1 MKGVHTNMTLIQCYA
16 PTNDTDESI
25 TDTFYEQLQAEVRLV
40 PRHDLLVVMGD
51 LNAKVGNNNTNMDR
65 VIGKY
70 GCGTINDNGE
80 RLVELCAC
88 PAGNSVLSNWS
99 KFV

>member
-1 MKGVHTNMTLIQCYA
+1 
-16 PTNDTDESI
+16 
-25 TDTFYEQLQAEVRLV
+25 
-40 PRHDLLVVMGD
+40 MGD

>member
-1 MKGVHTNMTLIQCYA
+1 MTLIQCYA

-25 TDTFYEQLQAEVRLV
+25 KDTFNEQLQAEVRLV

-51 LNAKVGNNNTNMDR
+51 LNANVGNNNTNMDR

-70 GCGTINDNGE
+70 GCGTINDI
-80 RLVELCAC
+80 VELFAC
-88 PAGNSVLSNWS
+88 PAGNCILSNWS

>member
-1 MKGVHTNMTLIQCYA
+1 M
-16 PTNDTDESI
+16 
-25 TDTFYEQLQAEVRLV
+25 RLV
-40 PRHDLLVVMGD
+40 PRNDLLVVMGD

-70 GCGTINDNGE
+70 GCGTINDII
-80 RLVELCAC
+80 ELCAC